1 MRIIKSII
9 TSITIDDIESLTFLI
24 GYFCMFLGIAS
35 MYILGVSQFALNLCY
50 VGVWLT
56 VISISIFVYK

>member
-9 TSITIDDIESLTFLI
+9 TSITIDDIESLTFTI
-24 GYFCMFLGIAS
+24 GYFCMFLGIAY
-35 MYILGVSQFALNLCY
+35 MYIFGINEIALNFCY
-50 VGVWLT
+50 AGVWLT